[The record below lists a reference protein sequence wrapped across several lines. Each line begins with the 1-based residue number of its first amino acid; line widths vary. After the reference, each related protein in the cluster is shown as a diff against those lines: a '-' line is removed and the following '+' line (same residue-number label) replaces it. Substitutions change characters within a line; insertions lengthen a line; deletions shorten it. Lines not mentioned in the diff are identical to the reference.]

1 MLHDQQAMMRMEMT
15 SLNNI
20 TERRVPIFLYHSIHL
35 DLESHTPSLRVSLLW
50 EFTIVR
56 AQYEV
61 GHCSWFPFLL
71 QRSTMLLD
79 TPGKP
84 SLLYV
89 LYMHMDVHGVLRL
102 WVYNTG
108 VRL

>member
-20 TERRVPIFLYHSIHL
+20 TERRTYFLVSL
-35 DLESHTPSLRVSLLW
+35 NTSNLASHAPSLRVSLLW

-61 GHCSWFPFLL
+61 GHWSW
-71 QRSTMLLD
+71 
-79 TPGKP
+79 
-84 SLLYV
+84 
-89 LYMHMDVHGVLRL
+89 
-102 WVYNTG
+102 
-108 VRL
+108 